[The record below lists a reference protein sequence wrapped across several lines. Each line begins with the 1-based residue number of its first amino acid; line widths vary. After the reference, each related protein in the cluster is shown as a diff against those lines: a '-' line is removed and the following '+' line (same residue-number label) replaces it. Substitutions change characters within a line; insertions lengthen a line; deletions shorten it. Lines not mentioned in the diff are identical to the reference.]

1 MATTSASNHPNKG
14 GELAWLE
21 KPLGRDAWVPQHRA
35 RHEAQGAR
43 CSPSCC
49 SPVLDYWQ
57 HAPPA
62 AGRLV
67 ANRSALWHRGEASL
81 ETTLLNWPK
90 KEQGLVWISDL
101 IHSISDLLSN
111 VIK

>member
-1 MATTSASNHPNKG
+1 MATTSASNHPNEG